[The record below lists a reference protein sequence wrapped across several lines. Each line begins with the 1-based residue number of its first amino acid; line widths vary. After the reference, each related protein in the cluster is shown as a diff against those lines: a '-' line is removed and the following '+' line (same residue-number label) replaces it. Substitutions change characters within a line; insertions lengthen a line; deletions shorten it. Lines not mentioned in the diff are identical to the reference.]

1 MTNGDE
7 PTGGPGRNIEG
18 EAPETEPDADTEDVT
33 VHDDVELERTIGLVG
48 GLAIGIGIFVILSFM
63 MGISLWV
70 TEPGSPSH
78 TLAAM
83 NIASLF
89 GLIVVCVALILY
101 CQA

>member
-1 MTNGDE
+1 M
-7 PTGGPGRNIEG
+7 
-18 EAPETEPDADTEDVT
+18 PERFRDAFAEV
-33 VHDDVELERTIGLVG
+33 VCSRQMS
-48 GLAIGIGIFVILSFM
+48 LAIGIGIFVILSFM